1 VSTEQGVSV
10 FAVEKYVTQI
20 RYVPAA
26 TVPPTV
32 EVDAAVAVEVEEFA
46 PTTTAGG
53 AATTDTVK
61 LCCAVFCASRGKIQ
75 RVKNKKLTSIL
86 FTFQNL
92 LQLRKL
98 ILG

>member
-32 EVDAAVAVEVEEFA
+32 EVDAAVAVEVEELA

-61 LCCAVFCASRGKIQ
+61 LCCAVFCASREMKASA
-75 RVKNKKLTSIL
+75 RVVSKASSFFI
-86 FTFQNL
+86 FVCL
-92 LQLRKL
+92 LWD
-98 ILG
+98 G